1 MFWVGV
7 GLLCVSACKKKN
19 SEDPPVPIDEAA
31 IRLNGDWYLPEAG
44 GYASRWGR
52 PFPELS

>member
-1 MFWVGV
+1 MMNMRKIRHFMFWVGV

-44 GYASRWGR
+44 GVC
-52 PFPELS
+52 

>member
-1 MFWVGV
+1 MNMRKIRHFMFWVGV

-44 GYASRWGR
+44 GVC
-52 PFPELS
+52 